1 MAGSQTTSD
10 LLLAAVRVGGL
21 GWAHLQT
28 EDPRPADLQV
38 VLAKVLSCPRTD
50 AAFRALLRCVRTPAE
65 RYAVHKTI
73 AEAQRSST
81 QADVPAEEKSTQLLA
96 TRDRHIAELA
106 AMRRELSTC
115 QTGICTH
122 QTAAEGQLRK
132 REELTRSCDVA
143 RRQLVHLQGYRC
155 KLKRHA
161 RVLRGS
167 ASQFQLHAVH
177 SWPAAP
183 GAQADADLHAAAHNT
198 IRQHLA
204 QLVQRTFTAEGAL
217 VDESIRFLR
226 NSGTTLQQLTGTLSI
241 LLTEQAGQLQNQRS
255 GMHDESSNG
264 EERSERDPA
273 ATRKMRTLLTLA
285 HRQHVAAYEEV
296 EALHIQG
303 HEARLRAEELAAGVE
318 KQLSQVTMSDSEWR
332 ITSISMKQDRDL
344 AAARASVRV
353 VQGRLNDMKIKVQM
367 GKETADRLHDQ
378 RFRLKALEGDI
389 QEGRRRAALLVADIR
404 RLFKLVYE
412 RNGDISRFC
421 ENDIV
426 RSGPALEDASE
437 CARCS
442 LTQHA
447 VLRSLAPLPAAGHI
461 RRHTKDASIHTSWHV
476 VAQAAT
482 RALCEPAACT
492 DHLLLQRVAT
502 AIQIESVVAAHMTFT
517 MARKEAFLARASKSS
532 WHSAITMANTRAS
545 LNTWDTVSIP
555 TVSLFPHPSLP
566 CHTVGRCS
574 CICQKVPFL
583 HPAILSL
590 RTNRAIC
597 VPKCMA

>member
-1 MAGSQTTSD
+1 MAGSQTTSE
-10 LLLAAVRVGGL
+10 LLLAAVRVGGP

-50 AAFRALLRCVRTPAE
+50 AAFRALLGCVRTPAE

-81 QADVPAEEKSTQLLA
+81 KADVPVEEKSTSLLA

-106 AMRRELSTC
+106 AMRHELSAC
-115 QTGICTH
+115 QTGIYTR

-143 RRQLVHLQGYRC
+143 RRQLVHLQGYHC

-167 ASQFQLHAVH
+167 ASQFQLHAVQA
-177 SWPAAP
+177 WPAAP
-183 GAQADADLHAAAHNT
+183 GAQADADLHAAAHDT
-198 IRQHLA
+198 IRKHLA

-241 LLTEQAGQLQNQRS
+241 LLMEQAGQLQN
-255 GMHDESSNG
+255 HDESSNG

-285 HRQHVAAYEEV
+285 HGQHVAAYEEV

-389 QEGRRRAALLVADIR
+389 QEGRGRAALLVADIR

-447 VLRSLAPLPAAGHI
+447 VQRCLAPLPAAGHI
-461 RRHTKDASIHTSWHV
+461 RRHTTDASIHTSWPV
-476 VAQAAT
+476 VAKAAM
-482 RALCEPAACT
+482 RAMCEPAACT

-502 AIQIESVVAAHMTFT
+502 AIQIESGVAAHMTF
-517 MARKEAFLARASKSS
+517 AIAQKEAFLARASKSS

-545 LNTWDTVSIP
+545 LNTWDSVSIP

-583 HPAILSL
+583 HLAIFFL